1 MAKRKLMT
9 KKQRRTL
16 ATILASMIA
25 LIALILAFLLVRNF
39 IRQNSSLTQP
49 PIQVKSIRQ
58 QHEEFI
64 QSIAPAAVNSSH
76 NYGILPSITIAQ
88 AILESD
94 WGQSQLASNY
104 HNLFGIKSD
113 NPNNSQLLETQE
125 YQNGQWITISAR
137 FRVYASFEESIQ
149 DHSALLANG
158 TTWNKQQYQHVLA
171 STNYLEAAHNL
182 QRDGYAT
189 DPDYTQKIIQI
200 IQKYHLDR
208 YDH

>member
-16 ATILASMIA
+16 ATIFASMIA

-39 IRQNSSLTQP
+39 IRQNSSLAQP

-113 NPNNSQLLETQE
+113 NPNNP
-125 YQNGQWITISAR
+125 
-137 FRVYASFEESIQ
+137 
-149 DHSALLANG
+149 
-158 TTWNKQQYQHVLA
+158 KQQYL
-171 STNYLEAAHNL
+171 L
-182 QRDGYAT
+182 Q
-189 DPDYTQKIIQI
+189 YTQARVAEQLGKQDIALTLLTGLNNQQQSITLLQWEPELLFDIKRSLLKLIKQKNSQKDNNKNFGEKIEELQQI
-200 IQKYHLDR
+200 GR
-208 YDH
+208 ASCRERV

>member
-1 MAKRKLMT
+1 MFFFFNDTAT
-9 KKQRRTL
+9 TEFYTL
-16 ATILASMIA
+16 SLHDA
-25 LIALILAFLLVRNF
+25 L
-39 IRQNSSLTQP
+39 
-49 PIQVKSIRQ
+49 PI
-58 QHEEFI
+58 
-64 QSIAPAAVNSSH
+64 
-76 NYGILPSITIAQ
+76 
-88 AILESD
+88 
-94 WGQSQLASNY
+94 
-104 HNLFGIKSD
+104 
-113 NPNNSQLLETQE
+113 LLETQE

>member
-39 IRQNSSLTQP
+39 IRQNSSLAQP

-113 NPNNSQLLETQE
+113 DPNNSQLLETQE

-158 TTWNKQQYQHVLA
+158 TTWNKQQYQHVLV

-208 YDH
+208 YDR

>member
-16 ATILASMIA
+16 ATIFASMIA

-39 IRQNSSLTQP
+39 IRQNSSLAQP

-149 DHSALLANG
+149 DHAALLANG
-158 TTWNKQQYQHVLA
+158 TTWNKQQYQHVLT